1 MLRRFEYTQA
11 RSVEE
16 ALALWQGSP
25 DSRYL
30 AGGTDLIPRA
40 RATGRAPARL
50 VDVKAVPELD
60 QVRALPDGGLSIGA
74 AASVARVATA
84 PEVRQRFPVLATCC
98 QALGS
103 YPLRQRA
110 TVAGNICNAS
120 PCADTAA
127 ALLDLDAVVVASG
140 PRGVRRVSIHELF
153 VGPGQT
159 SLERGELVTAIELP
173 AASAGARGQLGRLTR
188 RQGVDIATVAV
199 LVTVL
204 PAGSLRHRVALL
216 SVSPTPMRVAEAE
229 NLLDQKGPDG
239 AAEAA
244 AIARAACRP
253 IDDVRGSAS
262 YRRDMVGVLLE
273 RAVHALAA
281 ERGGRGA

>member
-1 MLRRFEYTQA
+1 MLRRFEFTQA
-11 RSVEE
+11 RTLEE

-30 AGGTDLIPRA
+30 AGGTDLLPRA

-50 VDVKAVPELD
+50 VDVKAIPELSR
-60 QVRALPDGGLSIGA
+60 VRALPDGGLAIGA
-74 AASVARVATA
+74 ATSVARVASD
-84 PEVRQRFPVLATCC
+84 PEVQRSFPVLATCC
-98 QALGS
+98 HALGS

-127 ALLDLDAVVVASG
+127 ALLALDAVVVTAG
-140 PRGVRRVSIHELF
+140 PRGARRVSIHELF

-159 SLERGELVTAIELP
+159 SLAPGELVTCIELP
-173 AASAGARGQLGRLTR
+173 AASAGARGELGRLTR
-188 RQGVDIATVAV
+188 RKGVDIATVAV

-204 PAGSLRHRVALL
+204 PTSSLRHRVALL
-216 SVSPTPMRVAEAE
+216 SVSPTPLRVAEAE
-229 NLLDQKGPDG
+229 NLLDQKGPSG

-273 RAVHALAA
+273 RGVRVLAA
-281 ERGGRGA
+281 GRGGRGA